1 LDDFCL
7 DSCTGQ
13 NSVYF
18 GWKQRFAG
26 LFSVFKRIFTS
37 ANNWIAIVTNRLS
50 LALFNQI
57 YIMKFIVSSSAL
69 LKQLQQIS
77 GVINA
82 NTVLPILEDFLF
94 EIEKN
99 KLTVVAT
106 DLETVMKIHM
116 DIEAKDSGKV
126 CIPAKILMD
135 SLKNIPEQPLTFHI
149 DKNFGVE
156 ITSDNGKYKVMG
168 ENPDNFPKEPVAD
181 DANSFTMTSSGL
193 VTAIN
198 KSIFAVSNDDL
209 RPAMTGVFF
218 ELDKKSITFVA
229 TDAHRLVRY
238 SLTDVKCPQKH
249 NFIVP
254 KKPLNLLKSALPDNE
269 DELTVSYNNNHLF
282 VVHGGT
288 ELVCRLIDAR
298 FPDYKVVIPT
308 DNPYKMIVNRADF
321 QNALRRVSVFSNKST
336 NQVALTISGSQLQ
349 LAAQD
354 VDFSFEGNERMAC
367 QYDGEDLQ
375 IAFNAKFLIEMLN
388 GTDTD
393 EVNMELSTPTK
404 AGIIKPSEQAEN
416 EDLLM
421 LVMPLMLNN

>member
-1 LDDFCL
+1 
-7 DSCTGQ
+7 
-13 NSVYF
+13 
-18 GWKQRFAG
+18 
-26 LFSVFKRIFTS
+26 
-37 ANNWIAIVTNRLS
+37 
-50 LALFNQI
+50 
-57 YIMKFIVSSSAL
+57 MKFIVSSSAL

-94 EIEKN
+94 EVGKN

-106 DLETVMKIHM
+106 DLETVMKVHL
-116 DIEAKDSGKV
+116 DIEAKDAGKV

-135 SLKNIPEQPLTFHI
+135 SLKNISEQPLTFTI

-181 DANSFTMTSSGL
+181 DANSFTAPSTAL

-198 KSIFAVSNDDL
+198 KTLFAVSNDDL

-218 ELDKKSITFVA
+218 ELSKTGFVCVA

-238 SLTDVKCPQKH
+238 RRTDVSCPQTDT
-249 NFIVP
+249 FIVP
-254 KKPLNLLKSALPDNE
+254 KKPLNLLKTALPDNE
-269 DELTVSYNNNHLF
+269 DELTISYNSNHLF
-282 VVHGGT
+282 VKHGGT

-298 FPDYKVVIPT
+298 FPDYKVVIPS
-308 DNPYKMIVNRADF
+308 DNPYKLTVNKNDF
-321 QNALRRVSVFSNKST
+321 QSALRRVSVFSNKST
-336 NQVALTISGSQLQ
+336 NQVALNIQGSELQ

-367 QYDGEDLQ
+367 QYDGENLQ
-375 IAFNAKFLIEMLN
+375 IAFNAKFLIEMLSAAETPEIN
-388 GTDTD
+388 
-393 EVNMELSTPTK
+393 VELSTPTK
-404 AGIIKPSEQAEN
+404 AGIIKPTEQDAN
-416 EDLLM
+416 EELLM